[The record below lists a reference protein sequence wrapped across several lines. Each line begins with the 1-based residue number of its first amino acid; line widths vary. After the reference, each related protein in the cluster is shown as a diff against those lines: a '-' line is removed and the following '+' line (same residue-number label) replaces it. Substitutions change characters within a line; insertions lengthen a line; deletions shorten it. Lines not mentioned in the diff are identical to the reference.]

1 MRPDKRKARR
11 KENALAA
18 LAKLGFDATA
28 YTITSGEEIDEQPDN
43 LERQGE
49 AALAF
54 LARPQRFTTKQC
66 LYCEEYFGTNYRS
79 VGYCSNNCRD
89 KHFEQQTGMKVDW
102 GKKNDRERWLGNE
115 PPLVVD
121 PTTLKYLAQHYE
133 AMQKERQNPETDQT
147 HKAHL
152 ELQIEAEAK
161 AATLVSMPLVQ
172 TNQPLE
178 PVESS
183 DFELMDLD
191 AFFENP

>member
-133 AMQKERQNPETDQT
+133 AMQKERQNPEADQT
-147 HKAHL
+147 HRAQGW
-152 ELQIEAEAK
+152 ELHEVAVPV
-161 AATLVSMPLVQ
+161 LVSTLPAQTIPL
-172 TNQPLE
+172 PE

-183 DFELMDLD
+183 DFELGDLD